1 MDALKLLDLRRGD
14 PAPAIVLT
22 PKDVK
27 FSGACDCGDCGN
39 CDCCDC
45 ADCSCD
51 CVN

>member
-1 MDALKLLDLRRGD
+1 MDALKLLDLRRGS
-14 PAPAIVLT
+14 AESAIVL
-22 PKDVK
+22 KASNAA
-27 FSGACDCGDCGN
+27 FNGA